1 MTLVNV
7 GDSPVSHHSSL
18 SFPKP
23 LVPGPGMEQTN
34 EYLLEAAL
42 QETQIGQAQ
51 WLAGGWSEPQ
61 DSAVTVELWAACP
74 PCSGGYSPA
83 MCPAAQP

>member
-7 GDSPVSHHSSL
+7 GDNPVSHHSSL

-51 WLAGGWSEPQ
+51 WLREAGVNPRI
-61 DSAVTVELWAACP
+61 LP
-74 PCSGGYSPA
+74 
-83 MCPAAQP
+83 